1 MNENIKIGS
10 YPFIVED
17 FHADYT
23 GKLSFS
29 VLGNH
34 LLNCSNLHARQ
45 FGFGMGHY
53 NQEAYTWVISRLVIQ
68 LEEPLYKNEP
78 FTLHTWVSKVYHY
91 FINREYTLINS
102 DNRLVGKAHAVWA
115 LIHEA
120 DRTPVN
126 LNRFFDRIITDSV
139 CDEIHALSTSK
150 ERFKLKETIPCFEHK
165 VVYGDLDINGHVNSI
180 KYIECILN
188 SFSLDVYNHGGLY
201 KLEIAYVEETSYGDR
216 LLLYKEDMG
225 CNSFYV
231 EIRKDTDEIVCRCKL
246 FFK

>member
-150 ERFKLKETIPCFEHK
+150 ERFKPEFWIRNFCKSWVIT
-165 VVYGDLDINGHVNSI
+165 VVFIN
-180 KYIECILN
+180 
-188 SFSLDVYNHGGLY
+188 F
-201 KLEIAYVEETSYGDR
+201 T
-216 LLLYKEDMG
+216 
-225 CNSFYV
+225 
-231 EIRKDTDEIVCRCKL
+231 TDNQ
-246 FFK
+246 